1 MKEIGKT
8 LKEKRGHMNLS
19 LSDVH
24 KATKVQE
31 KYLAAIEE
39 GDLSVF
45 KAEVYY
51 KSFLR
56 SYSKYLGFDTEEFV
70 ELFNAQKREIREIE
84 ESSKLE
90 EFSLN
95 DTKNIVYTKKIFIVI
110 TIIVSIVLATTFMY
124 LYKRMSNVS
133 QSNTSKEPEDES
145 LEQEHGVIATIQHD
159 DGIVFDD
166 NASSTEVLTKQNLEI
181 EAKEIVWIKVG
192 VDGKTVY
199 EGTLP
204 KGTRKAWEA
213 DNIFT
218 LKVGYAS
225 GVEVFFNG
233 EFIDVVSGSVQ
244 DVNTIVLKKKQM

>member
-8 LKEKRGHMNLS
+8 LKERRGHMNLS

-70 ELFNAQKREIREIE
+70 ELFNAQKRERREIE

-90 EFSLN
+90 ESSLN

-110 TIIVSIVLATTFMY
+110 TIIVSIALAVTFMY
-124 LYKRMSNVS
+124 LYKHMSNIS
-133 QSNTSKEPEDES
+133 QSDISKQLEDETM
-145 LEQEHGVIATIQHD
+145 EQEYDVIATTQYG
-159 DGIVFDD
+159 DGIVFED
-166 NASSTEVLTKQNLEI
+166 NTLSAKASTKQNLEI
-181 EAKEIVWIKVG
+181 EAKEIVWIKVD

-204 KGTRKAWEA
+204 KGTRKIWEA
-213 DNIFT
+213 DNLFI

-225 GVEVFFNG
+225 GIKVFFNG
-233 EFIDVVSGSVQ
+233 EPIDVLSGSVQ
-244 DVNTIVLKKKQM
+244 GVNTIVLKKKQT